1 MFNTNPKFKATAEAQ
16 LHIAKTIEQTCT
28 KSAVSVHVFSKLGD
42 VCVYTGP
49 LNLKSEFPA
58 TQSCQLLA
66 FEYCSLKSNKLFKNN
81 VAAHSCSATEVTCL
95 RCRDPR
101 KRLNKSLWLEGKFSK
116 ISCLYIHSRI
126 LLSRDISL
134 LL

>member
-16 LHIAKTIEQTCT
+16 LHIAKIIEQTCT
-28 KSAVSVHVFSKLGD
+28 KSAISVHVFSKLGD

-81 VAAHSCSATEVTCL
+81 VAAHSCSDRGHMLEMQRYKKKTEQEFVVG
-95 RCRDPR
+95 R
-101 KRLNKSLWLEGKFSK
+101 KVLENILSLYS
-116 ISCLYIHSRI
+116 
-126 LLSRDISL
+126 
-134 LL
+134 